1 MSRPRATAN
10 RAPTTTR
17 GMALAPLMYG
27 PSTSESSRLRPSAT
41 PKMTP
46 RIEPTMKPP
55 TVSSMVTS
63 TWSHSGPRS
72 VPCEIQIQSLSAIA
86 DGCDQKKTSTQ
97 PRRVVSSQA
106 PRITTPRSRR
116 RPATLRRRRFASR
129 RRLAAR
135 SGSGRLADPVGAYMR
150 TLSRAA
156 ALLTFIAHQDLVL
169 EVLPHLFVDL
179 GETWL
184 EANFG
189 DVARPRK
196 VDLVVALDRA
206 GSGGDHEDAVA

>member
-1 MSRPRATAN
+1 MRISVVSCRSPAPRMRALAMRFRSTSRTPWNALKKTTKKTSTAAVAIFDLMSRPSATAN

-27 PSTSESSRLRPSAT
+27 PSTSGSS
-41 PKMTP
+41 
-46 RIEPTMKPP
+46 
-55 TVSSMVTS
+55 
-63 TWSHSGPRS
+63 
-72 VPCEIQIQSLSAIA
+72 
-86 DGCDQKKTSTQ
+86 
-97 PRRVVSSQA
+97 
-106 PRITTPRSRR
+106 
-116 RPATLRRRRFASR
+116 
-129 RRLAAR
+129 
-135 SGSGRLADPVGAYMR
+135 RLADPVGACMR